1 LPHQPAENYAED
13 RFHEA
18 STGHTVTRL
27 AALIEHTMARP
38 GLTQGKTMNH
48 AQLSDVQIVNLTLLL
63 TIRDSVLSDKP
74 SACCRFALDAAQAE
88 RLGAMSVQQVMA
100 LVANVGDATL
110 FPPRRDLI
118 ALLDVPLPLARPLA
132 AVHATPHQAV

>member
-1 LPHQPAENYAED
+1 MAGQ
-13 RFHEA
+13 
-18 STGHTVTRL
+18 
-27 AALIEHTMARP
+27 ALF
-38 GLTQGKTMNH
+38 QGGTMNH
-48 AQLSDVQIVNLTLLL
+48 AQLSDVQIANLTLLL
-63 TIRDSVLSDKP
+63 TIRDGVLSDRP

-118 ALLDVPLPLARPLA
+118 ALLDLPLPLARPLA
-132 AVHATPHQAV
+132 AVHAVQHLMA

>member
-1 LPHQPAENYAED
+1 
-13 RFHEA
+13 
-18 STGHTVTRL
+18 
-27 AALIEHTMARP
+27 
-38 GLTQGKTMNH
+38 MNH
-48 AQLSDVQIVNLTLLL
+48 AQLSDVQIANLTLLL
-63 TIRDSVLSDKP
+63 TIRDGVLSDKP

-132 AVHATPHQAV
+132 AVLTTPRQVV